1 MIVVDSSALFALVA
15 AEAEAADF
23 TRVMLTNDV
32 AMSAATLLEVSIVV
46 TGRFGHDGLARL
58 NDISREIELEIMDFT
73 EAQATIAAEAWRRYG
88 RSSGSP
94 AKLNFGDCFSYAL
107 AVSLAAPLLFKG
119 DDFGATDVTAALS
132 A

>member
-1 MIVVDSSALFALVA
+1 MA

-46 TGRFGHDGLARL
+46 TGRFGHDGLTRL
-58 NDISREIELEIMDFT
+58 NDISREIDLKIMDFT
-73 EAQATIAAEAWRRYG
+73 EAQATIAADAWRRYG
-88 RSSGSP
+88 RASGSP

-107 AVSLAAPLLFKG
+107 AVFLAAPLLFKG